1 MTVAWERTMRLR
13 CPKDTDPERRAFH
26 AAYDVRLPLTIDA
39 LVAVTKGVSK
49 CACGAEMFS
58 VAEGDAR

>member
-1 MTVAWERTMRLR
+1 MRLR

-39 LVAVTKGVSK
+39 
-49 CACGAEMFS
+49 CGAEMVA

>member
-1 MTVAWERTMRLR
+1 MRLR